1 MLDFGRC
8 RPIVPTNM
16 SAPTHSGLRA
26 YSFSNVIILF
36 ACCLLVASRVP
47 AVCRRHGESRGAHWC
62 GGGAWRVV
70 DLVSVSCCRPARSL
84 QRRRDWAPQAGGA
97 PGVDQ
102 DRPKRIRNVGFPGA
116 GCRGGRV
123 TRLSWRCSGRCWVY
137 DMICGR
143 PRYRA
148 AAHVVRRRGHPLSP
162 PVVAGSRALG
172 FQGAGGIPLLAP
184 ARCPCAACA
193 AGAPR
198 PATPWSVGD
207 APCAGRCDGR
217 SGRVPFVPGC
227 VSARGTLPAT
237 CFTAGGGGQHSPGVS
252 GCWGY
257 SPPSLS

>member
-1 MLDFGRC
+1 MTGC
-8 RPIVPTNM
+8 RPC
-16 SAPTHSGLRA
+16 L
-26 YSFSNVIILF
+26 
-36 ACCLLVASRVP
+36 CLL
-47 AVCRRHGESRGAHWC
+47 
-62 GGGAWRVV
+62 
-70 DLVSVSCCRPARSL
+70 L
-84 QRRRDWAPQAGGA
+84 QAGSLLSAAAGSGA
-97 PGVDQ
+97 PG
-102 DRPKRIRNVGFPGA
+102 
-116 GCRGGRV
+116 RGGQPGSTRAGPGVSGTSRSPVRV
-123 TRLSWRCSGRCWVY
+123 VGVVGWSARGWRCSGRCWVY

-148 AAHVVRRRGHPLSP
+148 AAHVVRRCGHPLSP
-162 PVVAGSRALG
+162 PVVAGSIALG
-172 FQGAGGIPLLAP
+172 RQGAGGMPLLAS

-257 SPPSLS
+257 APPSLS